1 VLVVRDTL
9 VVTPYTPAQMY
20 IRVLAAAVRVG
31 SVEMSGAVR
40 LMATVVWA
48 RPIIGRP
55 LPLVIIPAA
64 VVVAD
69 GITSTLVRVGREV
82 VATDRQ
88 QPHPTVILS
97 TPMPNREPLT
107 KVAVAVELV
116 LLPTIIR
123 VWVQVD
129 QVAPVL

>member
-1 VLVVRDTL
+1 VV
-9 VVTPYTPAQMY
+9 
-20 IRVLAAAVRVG
+20 
-31 SVEMSGAVR
+31 
-40 LMATVVWA
+40 TVVWA
-48 RPIIGRP
+48 LPIFGRP
-55 LPLVIIPAA
+55 LPLATILAA
-64 VVVAD
+64 AAGAD

-107 KVAVAVELV
+107 LAAVAVELV

-129 QVAPVL
+129 QVALVS